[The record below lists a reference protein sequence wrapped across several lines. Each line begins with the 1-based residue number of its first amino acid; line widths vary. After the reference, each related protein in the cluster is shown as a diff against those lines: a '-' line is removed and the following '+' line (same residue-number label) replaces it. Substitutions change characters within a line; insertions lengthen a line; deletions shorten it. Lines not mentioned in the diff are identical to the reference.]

1 MTELDRLHEIADDID
16 RTAWG
21 RELADALHVIAAHI
35 GEEFDHMRDL
45 SGYESDVMAWVEA
58 YGGLDVAKEAVE
70 TSDDYRDTLNGVCK
84 RLDLTDGTGL
94 PERPGTMLA
103 ELERRLMPEGM
114 EWPRFED
121 NEPVRI
127 GDHWQQD
134 DYDESITR
142 IDSIEF
148 AEDGI
153 RFENEYADT
162 FYRYGERVKRP
173 APKVL
178 DADGVEI
185 RVGDTVWTLK
195 GACELEV
202 TGLYPEQDS
211 CPVKV
216 KEHKNG
222 AYIFS
227 GIDPDQLTHRPPVLA
242 ADGRPLREGETVWRV
257 RKDMGRLEFFEY
269 EHPWARVKDEQGE
282 IHGLWPDDLTHE
294 RPVADTW
301 ERLEEDAALPYTE
314 YCEAND
320 LCAVYMG
327 RDAQERAKASDLVRR
342 AKKLAERGR

>member
-58 YGGLDVAKEAVE
+58 YGGLDMAKEAVE

-134 DYDESITR
+134 GYDESITR

-153 RFENEYADT
+153 RFENEYADA

-173 APKVL
+173 TPKVL
-178 DADGVEI
+178 DADGAEI
-185 RVGDTVWTLK
+185 EVGDDLYSVDVGLK
-195 GACELEV
+195 LHVGV
-202 TGLYPEQDS
+202 IDTR
-211 CPVKV
+211 
-216 KEHKNG
+216 NG
-222 AYIFS
+222 KIATDAMFPLDKWA
-227 GIDPDQLTHRPPVLA
+227 DPAMYTHRAPVLA
-242 ADGRPLREGETVWRV
+242 ADGKPLREGEMVLGVDSGTRYTVEKV
-257 RKDMGRLEFFEY
+257 TDELIPIKCCSEMGSTVSL
-269 EHPWARVKDEQGE
+269 HPSQ
-282 IHGLWPDDLTHE
+282 LTHE

-301 ERLEEDAALPYTE
+301 ERLEKDA
-314 YCEAND
+314 NK
-320 LCAVYMG
+320 AVCIYFG
-327 RDAQERAKASDLVRR
+327 VSTKACSECDHNSWECSFDKDHDLVRR
-342 AKKLAERGR
+342 AKALAERDA